1 MKPRISLLPVLI
13 LGMGAIAIAL
23 HAGSDQTANYTTRTL
38 ALPDHGQG
46 NITMDYIAYDPKTG
60 YVWVPAI
67 NVGSVYV
74 VDTGNGSVREIS
86 GFATN
91 EVELGGRKRRQGPSG
106 VSVGDGVVYI
116 GDRADSSVC
125 AIDEQ
130 TLARKPEAV
139 NSVVVGDPALFQV
152 EHSEHEPELVFVKAL
167 TNEHAESNLL
177 ISTARG
183 RQISFLLISGGGGPN
198 SGKVDF
204 LLRYQP
210 SGGFLVEPDA
220 VPFALVA
227 QTASVSKAQTTVVS
241 SAAKPSVTGAGLLPA
256 SVTTVNSPVERG
268 PTQANPDSLDS
279 LLERQEQAPMPVL
292 YGEHPES
299 DVVKGD
305 RLRAGIS
312 EVLDGGQQVIV
323 LFSVV
328 NTSKHAILLMPPQ
341 VQLGGQDKSGKLI
354 KHEHWST
361 AEQLAVIDFRLN
373 RRRIGP
379 GERADGVVLFERPP
393 YKRSMETLFLQ
404 MAESGAVDKPALA
417 PIGFGVSTLR
427 EAENHAH

>member
-1 MKPRISLLPVLI
+1 MRNALVFGWLSLVFLTAAAGAQQPTIVPQVRTKPTADTKIT
-13 LGMGAIAIAL
+13 AIELAA
-23 HAGSDQTANYTTRTL
+23 HFVTTIR
-38 ALPDHGQG
+38 
-46 NITMDYIAYDPKTG
+46 
-60 YVWVPAI
+60 VP
-67 NVGSVYV
+67 
-74 VDTGNGSVREIS
+74 E
-86 GFATN
+86 
-91 EVELGGRKRRQGPSG
+91 P
-106 VSVGDGVVYI
+106 
-116 GDRADSSVC
+116 
-125 AIDEQ
+125 
-130 TLARKPEAV
+130 V

-167 TNEHAESNLL
+167 TNEHCESNLL

-183 RQISFLLISGGGGPN
+183 RQISFLLVSRGDGPN
-198 SGKVDF
+198 SAKVDF

-227 QTASVSKAQTTVVS
+227 QTASVSKAQAAITS
-241 SAAKPSVTGAGLLPA
+241 SAASSVGVEAALLPESLTA
-256 SVTTVNSPVERG
+256 ANSRVETVPAQ
-268 PTQANPDSLDS
+268 PKPDSLDN
-279 LLERQEQAPMPVL
+279 LLERQKQAPMPVL
-292 YGEHPES
+292 YGERPEG
-299 DVVKGD
+299 DEVKGD
-305 RLRAGIS
+305 RLKAGIS

-341 VQLGGQDKSGKLI
+341 VQVGGQDKSGKVI

-361 AEQLAVIDFRLN
+361 AEQLAVIDFRLS

-427 EAENHAH
+427 EAANHAH

>member
-1 MKPRISLLPVLI
+1 MRNTLVFAWLLLAVLTVTAGAQQTSIVPQVRTKP
-13 LGMGAIAIAL
+13 
-23 HAGSDQTANYTTRTL
+23 T
-38 ALPDHGQG
+38 
-46 NITMDYIAYDPKTG
+46 
-60 YVWVPAI
+60 
-67 NVGSVYV
+67 
-74 VDTGNGSVREIS
+74 
-86 GFATN
+86 
-91 EVELGGRKRRQGPSG
+91 
-106 VSVGDGVVYI
+106 
-116 GDRADSSVC
+116 ADSKIT
-125 AIDEQ
+125 AIE
-130 TLARKPEAV
+130 LAAHFVTAIRVPEAV

-167 TNEHAESNLL
+167 TNEPAESNLL

-183 RQISFLLISGGGGPN
+183 RQISFLLISGGGAPN
-198 SGKVDF
+198 SRKVDF

-220 VPFALVA
+220 VPFALISR
-227 QTASVSKAQTTVVS
+227 TASLSKTQPAEVS
-241 SAAKPSVTGAGLLPA
+241 SVPSPSGTGGALLPISLTPA
-256 SVTTVNSPVERG
+256 NSPAG
-268 PTQANPDSLDS
+268 AAPTQPNADSLDS

-292 YGEHPES
+292 HGEHPES
-299 DVVKGD
+299 DEVKGD

-312 EVLDGGQQVIV
+312 EVLDSGQQVIV

-361 AEQLAVIDFRLN
+361 AEQLAVIDFRLS

-427 EAENHAH
+427 EAANHVH

>member
-1 MKPRISLLPVLI
+1 MRNSLIMGLLSLAVLNAASVAQQTGI
-13 LGMGAIAIAL
+13 VPQVRTKSTVDSKITAIELQAHFVTAI
-23 HAGSDQTANYTTRTL
+23 R
-38 ALPDHGQG
+38 
-46 NITMDYIAYDPKTG
+46 
-60 YVWVPAI
+60 VP
-67 NVGSVYV
+67 
-74 VDTGNGSVREIS
+74 E
-86 GFATN
+86 
-91 EVELGGRKRRQGPSG
+91 P
-106 VSVGDGVVYI
+106 
-116 GDRADSSVC
+116 
-125 AIDEQ
+125 
-130 TLARKPEAV
+130 V

-177 ISTARG
+177 ISTERG
-183 RQISFLLISGGGGPN
+183 RQISFLLVSRGGGPN
-198 SGKVDF
+198 PPKVDF

-227 QTASVSKAQTTVVS
+227 QTASVSKGQ
-241 SAAKPSVTGAGLLPA
+241 AATAAAHTSETNAALLPA
-256 SVTTVNSPVERG
+256 AVNAASSSVEPA
-268 PTQANPDSLDS
+268 PIQPKPDSLDS
-279 LLERQEQAPMPVL
+279 LLERQEQAPLPVL
-292 YGEHPES
+292 YGERPES
-299 DVVKGD
+299 DEVKGD

-323 LFSVV
+323 LFSAI

-341 VQLGGQDKSGKLI
+341 VQLGGQRKSGKVI
-354 KHEHWST
+354 KHERWST
-361 AEQLAVIDFRLN
+361 AEQLAVIDFRLS

-379 GERADGVVLFERPP
+379 GERADGVVVFERPP

-427 EAENHAH
+427 EAANNAH

>member
-1 MKPRISLLPVLI
+1 MRNALVFGWLSLSVLTATATAQQATIDPQVRTKP
-13 LGMGAIAIAL
+13 
-23 HAGSDQTANYTTRTL
+23 T
-38 ALPDHGQG
+38 
-46 NITMDYIAYDPKTG
+46 
-60 YVWVPAI
+60 
-67 NVGSVYV
+67 
-74 VDTGNGSVREIS
+74 
-86 GFATN
+86 
-91 EVELGGRKRRQGPSG
+91 
-106 VSVGDGVVYI
+106 
-116 GDRADSSVC
+116 ADSKIT
-125 AIDEQ
+125 AIE
-130 TLARKPEAV
+130 LAAHFVTTIRVPGPV

-167 TNEHAESNLL
+167 TSEHAESNLL
-177 ISTARG
+177 ISTAKG
-183 RQISFLLISGGGGPN
+183 RQISFLLVSRGDGPN
-198 SGKVDF
+198 SAKVDF

-220 VPFALVA
+220 VPSTLVA
-227 QTASVSKAQTTVVS
+227 QTASVSKAQAAIAS
-241 SAAKPSVTGAGLLPA
+241 SAASPMGTSAPLLPA
-256 SVTTVNSPVERG
+256 SLTMANSPVERSSSE
-268 PTQANPDSLDS
+268 PKPDSLDT
-279 LLERQEQAPMPVL
+279 LLERQKQAPMPVL
-292 YGEHPES
+292 YGERMEG
-299 DVVKGD
+299 DEVKGD

-341 VQLGGQDKSGKLI
+341 IQLGGKGKSGKLI

-361 AEQLAVIDFRLN
+361 AEQLEVIDFRLS
-373 RRRIGP
+373 RRRIGR

-427 EAENHAH
+427 EAANHAH

>member
-1 MKPRISLLPVLI
+1 MRSTLVFAWLSLTALTATA
-13 LGMGAIAIAL
+13 GAQQA
-23 HAGSDQTANYTTRTL
+23 
-38 ALPDHGQG
+38 
-46 NITMDYIAYDPKTG
+46 NITPQ
-60 YVWVPAI
+60 
-67 NVGSVYV
+67 
-74 VDTGNGSVREIS
+74 VRTKPTADNKITEI
-86 GFATN
+86 
-91 EVELGGRKRRQGPSG
+91 ELETHF
-106 VSVGDGVVYI
+106 VTTI
-116 GDRADSSVC
+116 RA
-125 AIDEQ
+125 
-130 TLARKPEAV
+130 PEPV

-167 TNEHAESNLL
+167 TNEPCESNLL
-177 ISTARG
+177 ISTTRG
-183 RQISFLLISGGGGPN
+183 RQLSFLLVSRGKGSANPA
-198 SGKVDF
+198 KVDF

-227 QTASVSKAQTTVVS
+227 QTASVSRTPVPLPVS
-241 SAAKPSVTGAGLLPA
+241 SALASANSV
-256 SVTTVNSPVERG
+256 PVPG
-268 PTQANPDSLDS
+268 HTDSDSLDS
-279 LLERQEQAPMPVL
+279 LLERQKQAPLPEL
-292 YGEHPES
+292 HGENPEG
-299 DVVKGD
+299 DEVKGD

-341 VQLGGQDKSGKLI
+341 VQLGGQEKSGKLI
-354 KHEHWST
+354 KHERWST
-361 AEQLAVIDFRLN
+361 AEQLPVADFRLS

-379 GERADGVVLFERPP
+379 GERADGLVLFERPP

-427 EAENHAH
+427 EAANHAH